1 MVKNGGIFGDGER
14 GTWRF
19 CDVAIHGSEFMVYF
33 CTLLEVPEKGRT
45 V

>member
-1 MVKNGGIFGDGER
+1 VVKNGGIFGDGKGQR
-14 GTWRF
+14 GVFVTWLYMEASLWF
-19 CDVAIHGSEFMVYF
+19 YF